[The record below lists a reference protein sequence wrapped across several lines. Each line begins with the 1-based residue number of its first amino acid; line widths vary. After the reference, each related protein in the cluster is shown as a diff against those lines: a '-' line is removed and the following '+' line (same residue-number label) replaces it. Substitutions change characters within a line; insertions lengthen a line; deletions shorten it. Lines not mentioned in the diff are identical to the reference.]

1 MRPTHIRD
9 LIMSKITKVIVIVL
23 LVVATFAVL
32 LIDALMKENN
42 GFGIPVL
49 IKFVIIMA
57 LVGGIAKVA
66 KIKSRKE

>member
-32 LIDALMKENN
+32 LIDTLMKENN